1 MSNSIFI
8 LGKMDKKLLIPLIY
22 LLFSILINIFNSKK
36 YSNISASYIENFGGT
51 IGDIFV
57 FFISVI
63 VKYAFKTKLIKK
75 SEKQN
80 YLKDFGILFLI
91 TAFNIFK
98 ENIPYI
104 LDKYNKDKNKID
116 NSAQLLVNDAL
127 VLIIIT
133 LVTFF
138 TLKYKYY
145 IHHKICIMIIVI
157 ICISLDFLFS
167 NYFHSN
173 IYTIIS
179 SIFLI
184 LSDSILY
191 SYLKYLIEFKYYF
204 YLDILFIS
212 GIFSFFWNSLSLS
225 VTILINKVKGSN
237 KIFFEFYDFYN
248 TKGIWIVII
257 RFLYGL
263 IVNGF
268 ISDILEFIIL
278 DKLTPN
284 YIIICYEI
292 GKIPL
297 NIINF
302 FDSKDYNKYGDLKVL
317 VLIAIIIL
325 SILQVIILLFYLE
338 IFEFNFCA
346 LNKNTKKNIDE
357 REHLFSLSN
366 YGVDNTADD
375 VESDVDIKGYVIK
388 DNIRKSG
395 IEMTYANEI
404 DTNS

>member
-98 ENIPYI
+98 ENI
-104 LDKYNKDKNKID
+104 
-116 NSAQLLVNDAL
+116 
-127 VLIIIT
+127 
-133 LVTFF
+133 TFF

-268 ISDILEFIIL
+268 ISDILEIIIL

-338 IFEFNFCA
+338 IFEFNFCT

-395 IEMTYANEI
+395 IEMTYTNEI